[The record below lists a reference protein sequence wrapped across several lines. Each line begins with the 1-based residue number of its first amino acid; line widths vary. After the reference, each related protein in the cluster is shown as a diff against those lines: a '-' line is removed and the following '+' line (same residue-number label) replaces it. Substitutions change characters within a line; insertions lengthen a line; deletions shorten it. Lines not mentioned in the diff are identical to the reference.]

1 MVNEV
6 ESILNEIRERARTGE
21 KQRETAVAVAT
32 QNGNDSNP
40 AISPTAPAIATESLA
55 RLEAHLTTTSRAW
68 DRLPPLVS
76 NRSGVAARFELWIK
90 ARLKSLSRWFT
101 WEQVNFNSAAHH
113 GLSDALEALRAHEEQ
128 MIRMQAE
135 LNQAKEALREADLT
149 KQALSQT
156 TEALRAESRQTTES
170 LRVESRQTTES
181 LRVESRQLTESLRV
195 ESRQLTESL
204 RVESRQRTETL
215 QAELAHTAEEL
226 RAERSQ
232 ANEALAS
239 ELRQTTASLRA
250 DLGQTSEDLRATF
263 DARAAEMN
271 TRVSELSDDLHEE
284 QRVCFKQLSL
294 ETSEAAVLEDRG
306 RRAIEARLEKLEQ
319 IWNAPAERSG
329 DGALDAQRTEDQS

>member
-6 ESILNEIRERARTGE
+6 ESILNEIRERVRTEE
-21 KQRETAVAVAT
+21 KQREAAVAVAT
-32 QNGNDSNP
+32 QNGKHSNP
-40 AISPTAPAIATESLA
+40 AISSIAPAIATESLA

-68 DRLPPLVS
+68 DRLPPMFS
-76 NRSGVAARFELWIK
+76 NRSGAAARFELWIK

-113 GLSDALEALRAHEEQ
+113 GLSAALEALRAHAEQ
-128 MIRMQAE
+128 LVRMQAE
-135 LNQAKEALREADLT
+135 LNQTKEALRVEAERT

-156 TEALRAESRQTTES
+156 TEALRAESH
-170 LRVESRQTTES
+170 QTTES

-215 QAELAHTAEEL
+215 QAELAHAAEEL

-232 ANEALAS
+232 TNEALAS
-239 ELRQTTASLRA
+239 ELRQTAALLRA
-250 DLGQTSEDLRATF
+250 DLSQTSEDLRATI

-271 TRVSELSDDLHEE
+271 TRVSELGDDLHEE

-306 RRAIEARLEKLEQ
+306 RRALEARLEKLER
-319 IWNAPAERSG
+319 IWSAPAERSG
-329 DGALDAQRTEDQS
+329 DGALDAERTENQS